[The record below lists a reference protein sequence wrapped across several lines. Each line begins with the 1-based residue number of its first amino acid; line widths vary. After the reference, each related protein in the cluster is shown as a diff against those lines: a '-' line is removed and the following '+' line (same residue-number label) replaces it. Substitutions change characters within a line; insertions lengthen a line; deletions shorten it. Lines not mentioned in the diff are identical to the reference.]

1 MTRARARSGE
11 PRNNERHRRSGHLLH
26 GRYQGIVVEADPH
39 LAERFGVPADGLI
52 ARRSRHRQAR
62 CFLLGLCYDV
72 RSGPK
77 SLAEIGMDLGGVGAA
92 ALCRNRRILDEDLNR
107 DSQLARIY
115 EAVLAS
121 FRR

>member
-1 MTRARARSGE
+1 MLYGARQLGFVRAQ
-11 PRNNERHRRSGHLLH
+11 P
-26 GRYQGIVVEADPH
+26 
-39 LAERFGVPADGLI
+39 
-52 ARRSRHRQAR
+52 RHRQAR

-92 ALCRNRRILDEDLNR
+92 ALCRNRRIPDEDLNR